1 MILRVG
7 HMIIMKM
14 SNWMFRLICYLV
26 LSIAFGIACVHAQL
40 APTGVGLGGRQPCP
54 PIARSV
60 VGFQSEGYGDA
71 SAESYA
77 HVGAKS
83 NSPVC
88 LGDPIMLFGESP
100 SAVAYSWTGP
110 DGFASSAQNPVLP
123 SNPLSAGVYVLTVE
137 LTSGCIASAKTE
149 VTVNDC
155 DLTLDI
161 KVFMEGYY
169 IGSGLMQPVLA
180 NEGVTPD
187 PTLTDTVTVELR
199 EAGDPAIVVGSSK
212 TLIGTEGTGTAVFP
226 ETAPAEYWIVLKHRN
241 SIQTWSALPVLL
253 PGTYDFTT
261 SPLQAFGGNI
271 VDVYGEGIYAIYT
284 GDVNQDEFI
293 DIFDFPPYD
302 FDNQNFVSFQYVNTD
317 FNGDGFVDIF
327 DFPVFDHNN
336 QFFIFSIHP

>member
-1 MILRVG
+1 MVSGL
-7 HMIIMKM
+7 M
-14 SNWMFRLICYLV
+14 SSVVN
-26 LSIAFGIACVHAQL
+26 AQL
-40 APTGVGLGGRQPCP
+40 PTTGDGGGARQPCP

-60 VGFQSEGYGDA
+60 AGFQSGGFGDA

-77 HVGAKS
+77 HVSAKS

-88 LGDPIMLFGESP
+88 LGDPILLYGEGP

-110 DGFASSAQNPVLP
+110 DGFASSLQNPVLP
-123 SNPLSAGVYVLTVE
+123 STPLSGGVYVLTAE
-137 LTSGCIASAKTE
+137 LTSGCTATAKTE
-149 VTVNDC
+149 VVVNDC

-161 KVFMEGYY
+161 KVYMEGYY

-199 EAGDPAIVVGSSK
+199 NAFDPNIVEGVSK
-212 TLIGTEGTGTAVFP
+212 VVVGTEGTGAALFP
-226 ETAPAEYWIVLKHRN
+226 ETAPGEYWIVLKHRN
-241 SIQTWSALPVLL
+241 SIQTWSALPSLL

-261 SPLQAFGGNI
+261 SPSQAFGGNV
-271 VDVYGEGIYAIYT
+271 VDVYGEGIYAIFT

-293 DIFDFPPYD
+293 DIFDFPNYD

-327 DFPVFDHNN
+327 DFPVFDNNN
-336 QFFIFSIHP
+336 QLFIFSLHP